1 MLTLGSCGKVDLTS
15 KKQNAKD
22 KNRHVATPG
31 LSKPQRDKPQRSKPQ
46 RSKPQRDDVVQSGM
60 PEFTTLQRFASGRA
74 SVSVRSLAELL
85 GYYPCRI
92 AVAIHVPGLY
102 QTLQDDFSDST
113 CQLQ

>member
-1 MLTLGSCGKVDLTS
+1 MLALGSCGKVDLTS

-31 LSKPQRDKPQRSKPQ
+31 LNKPQ
-46 RSKPQRDDVVQSGM
+46 RSKPQRDDTVQSGM

-85 GYYPCRI
+85 GHYPCRI
-92 AVAIHVPGLY
+92 AVAIHVPGLQ

>member
-1 MLTLGSCGKVDLTS
+1 MLALGSCGKVDLRS
-15 KKQNAKD
+15 KKQTAKG
-22 KNRHVATPG
+22 KNRHVATPD
-31 LSKPQRDKPQRSKPQ
+31 LSKPQRN
-46 RSKPQRDDVVQSGM
+46 KPQRDDAVQSGM

-92 AVAIHVPGLY
+92 AVAIHVPGLQ
-102 QTLQDDFSDST
+102 QTLQDDLSDST

>member
-1 MLTLGSCGKVDLTS
+1 MLALGSCGKVDLTS

-31 LSKPQRDKPQRSKPQ
+31 LSKPQR
-46 RSKPQRDDVVQSGM
+46 SKPQRDETVQSGM

-85 GYYPCRI
+85 GHYPCRI
-92 AVAIHVPGLY
+92 AVAIHVPGLQ